1 MSNLP
6 VSSQSSTKGTKS
18 RKENMR
24 DQDRK
29 GVESVLVSRS
39 GWGRWMEETRVS
51 IEAMEEGTL

>member
-29 GVESVLVSRS
+29 GVESVLCRHDSQQ
-39 GWGRWMEETRVS
+39 TQ
-51 IEAMEEGTL
+51 